1 MDAYLT
7 KPLQARQLFEVI
19 EQLVSHPTTTPEG
32 LREESGEENPGTVF
46 DQEAVLA
53 RVEGDHALLREIV
66 GLFFL
71 ETPELQTAIR
81 DSIARGDGK
90 ALEHAAHSVKG
101 AVSSFGAQAA
111 RQAAL
116 KLEVIGREGD
126 LTQAVLAC
134 AELDREIAHLTRALA
149 VYRG

>member
-1 MDAYLT
+1 M
-7 KPLQARQLFEVI
+7 
-19 EQLVSHPTTTPEG
+19 
-32 LREESGEENPGTVF
+32 
-46 DQEAVLA
+46 
-53 RVEGDHALLREIV
+53 LREIV
-66 GLFFL
+66 GLFLL

-111 RQAAL
+111 CQAAL
-116 KLEVIGREGD
+116 KLEVMGREGD
-126 LTQAVLAC
+126 LTQAVRAC
-134 AELDREIAHLTRALA
+134 AELDREIGHLTRALA

>member
-7 KPLQARQLFEVI
+7 KPLQAQQLFEVI
-19 EQLVSHPTTTPEG
+19 EQLVSHPTTTQEG
-32 LREESGEENPGTVF
+32 VREEGREENPDTVF

-53 RVEGDHALLREIV
+53 RVEGDPELLREIV
-66 GLFFL
+66 GLFLL

-81 DSIARGDGK
+81 DSIARGDRK

-116 KLEVIGREGD
+116 KLEMIGREGD
-126 LTQAVLAC
+126 LTQAVPAC
-134 AELDREIAHLTRALA
+134 AELDREIAHLTHALA